1 MNTDE
6 LELRPHQL
14 SDLILGLAL
23 EKATGKPALLLFPWV
38 GSGSLRRVRGRS
50 SQVKGACGVA
60 AARALRAPLDLRASA
75 TPRAGRADR
84 PGACPSGAQRPRTSA
99 GRVAAGEDRGM
110 KDARRPVFGFWPSTT
125 RDEDGGRACAR
136 RGYGAACSG
145 SSTR

>member
-1 MNTDE
+1 VA
-6 LELRPHQL
+6 P
-14 SDLILGLAL
+14 GLTRFAR
-23 EKATGKPALLLFPWV
+23 AVQALLLFPWV

-110 KDARRPVFGFWPSTT
+110 
-125 RDEDGGRACAR
+125 
-136 RGYGAACSG
+136 
-145 SSTR
+145 